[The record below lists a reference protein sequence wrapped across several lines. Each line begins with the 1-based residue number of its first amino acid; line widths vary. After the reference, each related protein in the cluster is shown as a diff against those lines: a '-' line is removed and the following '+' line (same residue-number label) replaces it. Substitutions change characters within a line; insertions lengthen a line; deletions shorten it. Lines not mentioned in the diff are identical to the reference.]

1 MSDKPKI
8 DKRGFLKLMSPK
20 KRPVN
25 LFILIVSISAIIY
38 TLIYLILGNGR
49 FSDVFFTRC
58 ADFYMD
64 FFNSIRDASQGSRV
78 YTERGVIYPP
88 MANLFYLIMSR
99 FTPTAYNN
107 TSFDNIERYSW
118 PDYSSPMML
127 VVIVSVAFAFIFFF
141 IAYNAMKNGSS
152 YRRFAFAFLAFFSV
166 PVLYL
171 IERGNIIILALIS
184 LMIYAFTYNS
194 EEKWKRELGLI
205 ALAFSFSI
213 KLYPVVFG
221 WLLIADKRWKDALK
235 CVIYGVLML
244 LLPSVFFGGPACF
257 YYVFLN
263 IFDFSTGSGSTLTT
277 ILNFIHMPDIGQT
290 VFNLLVYLWVLICG
304 LSFAVSAFIRRNEQW
319 KTWTLGLVTILC
331 IPSLTSLYSWA
342 FFIIPLIMLFN
353 KQKLSK
359 AEWVYT
365 VMMCVPFAFLPFRFS
380 FFVSPNMV
388 MVYAATA
395 ALSIWCVIDT
405 VKELKLF
412 INQKKAE
419 GISFKQYMKS
429 LVSKD

>member
-1 MSDKPKI
+1 
-8 DKRGFLKLMSPK
+8 
-20 KRPVN
+20 
-25 LFILIVSISAIIY
+25 
-38 TLIYLILGNGR
+38 
-49 FSDVFFTRC
+49 
-58 ADFYMD
+58 
-64 FFNSIRDASQGSRV
+64 
-78 YTERGVIYPP
+78 
-88 MANLFYLIMSR
+88 
-99 FTPTAYNN
+99 
-107 TSFDNIERYSW
+107 
-118 PDYSSPMML
+118 MML

-412 INQKKAE
+412 INQKKTE

-429 LVSKD
+429 LVAKD